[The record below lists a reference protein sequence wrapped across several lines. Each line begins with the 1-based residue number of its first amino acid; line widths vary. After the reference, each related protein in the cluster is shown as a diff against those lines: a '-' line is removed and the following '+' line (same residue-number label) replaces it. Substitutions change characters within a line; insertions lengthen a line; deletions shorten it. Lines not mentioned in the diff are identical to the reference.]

1 MSRGHNKN
9 KGFSQTSK
17 KFDGELKEQHQKNRM
32 AQHSSET
39 GRFVEAE
46 KAPKK
51 MPDAKGFQDLAS
63 PLKGKL

>member
-17 KFDGELKEQHQKNRM
+17 KFDGELKEQHQKNRV

-39 GRFVEAE
+39 GRFTEDD

-51 MPDAKGFQDLAS
+51 MPGTKVSQAT
-63 PLKGKL
+63 

>member
-17 KFDGELKEQHQKNRM
+17 KFDGDLKEQHQKKRV

-39 GRFVEAE
+39 GRHTEDD

-51 MPDAKGFQDLAS
+51 APSARVTQTT
-63 PLKGKL
+63 

>member
-17 KFDGELKEQHQKNRM
+17 KYDGDLKEQHQKNRV

-39 GRFVEAE
+39 GRFTEDD
-46 KAPKK
+46 KPPKK
-51 MPDAKGFQDLAS
+51 TPGSKVTQAT
-63 PLKGKL
+63 